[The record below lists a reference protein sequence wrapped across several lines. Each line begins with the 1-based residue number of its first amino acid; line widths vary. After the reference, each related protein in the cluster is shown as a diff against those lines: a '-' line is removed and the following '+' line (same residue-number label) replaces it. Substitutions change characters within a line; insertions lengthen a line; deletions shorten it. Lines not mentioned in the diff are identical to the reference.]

1 MKKFMFLVCLSML
14 WTVTILN
21 SGTTS
26 SYWVPPTYNEVHYNG
41 QARAPFSY
49 MDNISIPLAEQVKP
63 LMDPL
68 ELECMS
74 MNIYFEAATESTA
87 GKLAVAQVTI
97 NRVKSRHYPNTI
109 CGVVYEGLHYTA
121 ANGKEFPVRDRCQF
135 SWYCDGKVDKI
146 SPTAS
151 GSKMWKQS
159 ENIAKYI
166 LKNIDLLDITD
177 GATHYQADYIE
188 NPRWAIARH
197 RTTQIDT
204 HIFYN
209 KNKNKRQF

>member
-1 MKKFMFLVCLSML
+1 MKKFMFLVCLCML

-21 SGTTS
+21 SGTTKT
-26 SYWVPPTYNEVHYNG
+26 YWVPPDYEEVHYNG
-41 QARAPFSY
+41 QNRAPFSY
-49 MDNISIPLAEQVKP
+49 MEQTTVP
-63 LMDPL
+63 LMDPS

-121 ANGKEFPVRDRCQF
+121 ANGQQFPVRDRCQF
-135 SWYCDGKVDKI
+135 SWYCDGKHDT
-146 SPTAS
+146 PS
-151 GSKMWKQS
+151 GGKMWKQS
-159 ENIAKYI
+159 EEVAMYVLENTE
-166 LKNIDLLDITD
+166 LLDITD
-177 GATHYQADYIE
+177 GATHYHADYIP

-197 RTTQIDT
+197 KTLQIDT

-209 KNKNKRQF
+209 KNKKRMH